1 MSKLILSLDGKTL
14 KEYPLDKER
23 ILIGRKPGNDIQI
36 DNVAVSGEHA
46 VVITI
51 LNDSFLEDMGS
62 TNGTKVNGNAV
73 KKCFL
78 QKSDVIEIGKYKL
91 TYIREDAPRPA
102 PDFDKTVM
110 VRPAAPPPRPAMP
123 APAAIPAMLPSSVSI
138 QSDAPPEKTLPPP
151 QIRQGM
157 AAIQLLTGP
166 SAGREL
172 DLVKNLTTLGKPG
185 VQVAVI
191 TRRPQGY
198 FITHVDGAKPPAL
211 NGRVLD
217 LQPHPLRDH
226 DIVELLGIKMEFFLK

>member
-1 MSKLILSLDGKTL
+1 MSKLILSLDGKTIR
-14 KEYPLDKER
+14 ECQLDKER
-23 ILIGRKPGNDIQI
+23 ILIGRKSGNDIQI
-36 DNVAVSGEHA
+36 DDVAVSGEHA

-51 LNDSFLEDMGS
+51 LNDSFLEDLGS
-62 TNGTKVNGNAV
+62 TNGTKVNGKPV

-91 TYIREDAPRPA
+91 AYIHEAVPRPA
-102 PDFDKTVM
+102 PDYEKTV
-110 VRPAAPPPRPAMP
+110 VLRPAAPVAMIPASVAAPAEP
-123 APAAIPAMLPSSVSI
+123 AP
-138 QSDAPPEKTLPPP
+138 PPP
-151 QIRQGM
+151 PSQPAARQSA

-191 TRRPQGY
+191 TRRPQGF
-198 FITHVDGAKPPAL
+198 FITHVDGERPPVL
-211 NGRVLD
+211 NGKAIG

-226 DIVELLGIKMEFFLK
+226 DILELLGIKMEFFLK